1 MISSFLR
8 STRNLSS
15 VHSGSGRGCGPL
27 RSSSDPGSGESALR
41 SLLEP
46 WSDCGKYPDKVSHW
60 AAMALRYSFSR
71 GQVVCRGNGATHS
84 RHSKHSSG
92 EVSRVIR
99 QKKAR
104 LLPETRTFLP
114 PFGSCKMVP
123 RMCKKSVLSFFWF
136 FLGGGGG
143 CFFVFILLFFFCCF
157 IGNGCGIIAKCLGS
171 NEPKIVWK
179 TNRYLRNFGQAV

>member
-104 LLPETRTFLP
+104 LLPETRPFLP
-114 PFGSCKMVP
+114 LLVP
-123 RMCKKSVLSFFWF
+123 AKWFQGCAKKECLVFFFWF
-136 FLGGGGG
+136 LFL
-143 CFFVFILLFFFCCF
+143 CFYFIYLFLLY
-157 IGNGCGIIAKCLGS
+157 
-171 NEPKIVWK
+171 
-179 TNRYLRNFGQAV
+179 RQRLRNYCKMSWFKWAKDRLEN